1 MAKKLTSVI
10 GIDIG
15 SHAIKVAELRTK
27 GREAELV
34 SVGITETPEGAVDHT
49 GVYNSDAVGDTLKQL
64 LKSSEIKS
72 GPVVVSLAGQASV
85 LVRTLEV
92 PRMTPTELK
101 EHMAWEINR
110 NIPFAESNVLS
121 DYKVLPDD
129 DPNSPNMEVVMAL
142 APQSAIDTLVA
153 CIKRAGKQAVGID
166 VEPLAIARSLEFSH
180 GDEYRDQVVCMV
192 EMGGKTTAINI
203 YRNGRLLMPRQIPI
217 GGEMFTKAIADTYM
231 LGLPDAETMKRER
244 AVIPEGEITAA
255 EQGGAFM
262 PTFGDADG
270 ATQEF
275 GAYNPFSDQPITD
288 NPFLD
293 PSALAPAGPGAN
305 YNPFADAPSAAP
317 VPGVLPMDEP
327 PAMDPGATASFN
339 PFSDDPVL
347 TGGVAEPSS
356 AVPAVAGD
364 PESARLFNSFR
375 PVLEEFVAEI
385 RRSVDYFRSR
395 GGDVNRIVLA
405 GGGNRIGG
413 LDRYVAAS
421 MSLPCDPYDS
431 TAGLRINEKKI
442 AAGFIE
448 ENKQDLTIAIG
459 TALHI
464 LFD

>member
-15 SHAIKVAELRTK
+15 SHAIKVAELRAK

-34 SVGITETPEGAVDHT
+34 SVGVTDTPEGAVDHT
-49 GVYNSDAVGDTLKQL
+49 GVYNSDAVGDALKQL
-64 LKSSEIKS
+64 LKASDIKS

-92 PRMTPTELK
+92 PRMTPAELK
-101 EHMAWEINR
+101 EHMQWEINR

-153 CIKRAGKQAVGID
+153 CVKRSGKQAVGID

-180 GDEYRDQVVCMV
+180 GDEYRDQVICVV

-231 LGLPDAETMKRER
+231 LSLPDAETMKRDR
-244 AVIPEGEITAA
+244 ASIPEAEIVAA
-255 EQGGAFM
+255 EQGGGFM
-262 PTFGDADG
+262 PSFGDVPG

-275 GAYNPFSDQPITD
+275 GAYNPFSDQPISD

-293 PSALAPAGPGAN
+293 PAAVPPAAPDAA
-305 YNPFADAPSAAP
+305 YNPFSDA
-317 VPGVLPMDEP
+317 VPGSVP
-327 PAMDPGATASFN
+327 PPIEDDVPPSSFN
-339 PFSDDPVL
+339 PFSDESGLPLAPDAGAQVPV
-347 TGGVAEPSS
+347 
-356 AVPAVAGD
+356 VAGD
-364 PESARLFNSFR
+364 PEVARLFNSFR

-395 GGDVNRIVLA
+395 GGDVNQVVLA
-405 GGGNRIGG
+405 GGGNRIAN
-413 LDRYVAAS
+413 LDRYVSAS
-421 MSLPCDPYDS
+421 MGLPCVAYDS
-431 TAGLRINEKKI
+431 TAGLRVNEKKI
-442 AAGFIE
+442 APGFLE
-448 ENKQDLTIAIG
+448 ENRQDLTIAIG

>member
-1 MAKKLTSVI
+1 MAKKLTSVV

-15 SHAIKVAELRTK
+15 SHAIKVAELRSK

-34 SVGITETPEGAVDHT
+34 SVGVTETPEGAVDHT
-49 GVYNSDAVGDTLKQL
+49 GVYNSDAVGDALKQL
-64 LKSSEIKS
+64 LKSSDIRT
-72 GPVVVSLAGQASV
+72 GPVVISLAGQASV

-101 EHMAWEINR
+101 EHMQWEINR

-166 VEPLAIARSLEFSH
+166 VEPLAVARSLEFSH
-180 GDEYRDQVVCMV
+180 GDEYRDQVICVV

-217 GGEMFTKAIADTYM
+217 GGEMFTKSIADTYM
-231 LGLPDAETMKRER
+231 LGLPDAEAMKRDR
-244 AVIPEGEITAA
+244 ALIPDAEIAAA
-255 EQGGAFM
+255 EQGGGFM
-262 PTFGDADG
+262 PSFGDPAG

-275 GAYNPFSDQPITD
+275 GAYNPFAEQPVSD

-293 PSALAPAGPGAN
+293 PSAIAPAGPDAS
-305 YNPFADAPSAAP
+305 YNPFSDATPSAGS
-317 VPGVLPMDEP
+317 VPP
-327 PAMDPGATASFN
+327 PLDPGADAGAAFN
-339 PFSDDPVL
+339 PFSDDPAGL
-347 TGGVAEPSS
+347 GTEPG
-356 AVPAVAGD
+356 AQVPVVTGD
-364 PESARLFNSFR
+364 PEQARLFNAFR

-395 GGDVNRIVLA
+395 GGDVNKIVLA
-405 GGGNRIGG
+405 GGGTRLKG

-442 AAGFIE
+442 APGYLE
-448 ENKQDLTIAIG
+448 ENRQDLTIAVG

>member
-10 GIDIG
+10 GVDIG
-15 SHAIKVAELRTK
+15 SHAIKVAELRAK

-34 SVGITETPEGAVDHT
+34 AVGIAETPEGAVDHT
-49 GVYNSDAVGDTLKQL
+49 GVYNSDAVGDALKQL
-64 LKSSEIKS
+64 LKSNDIKT

-92 PRMTPTELK
+92 PRMTPAELK
-101 EHMAWEINR
+101 EHMQWEINR

-142 APQSAIDTLVA
+142 APQSAIDTLVT
-153 CIKRAGKQAVGID
+153 CVKRAGKQTVGID

-180 GDEYRDQVVCMV
+180 GDEFRDQVVCVV
-192 EMGGKTTAINI
+192 EMGGKATAINI

-231 LGLPDAETMKRER
+231 IAPQDAETMKRER
-244 AVIPEGEITAA
+244 ANVPESEIAAA
-255 EQGGAFM
+255 EQGGAFV
-262 PTFGDADG
+262 PTFGAPDG

-275 GAYNPFSDQPITD
+275 GAYNPFAEQPVTE
-288 NPFLD
+288 NPFLASSD
-293 PSALAPAGPGAN
+293 MPGAGPEPG
-305 YNPFADAPSAAP
+305 YNPFSDA
-317 VPGVLPMDEP
+317 P
-327 PAMDPGATASFN
+327 PAMGASDVPPPIEEDASGPDFN
-339 PFSDDPVL
+339 PFS
-347 TGGVAEPSS
+347 AEPP
-356 AVPAVAGD
+356 AGDVGAHAPAVAGD
-364 PESARLFNSFR
+364 PEQTRLFNSFR

-395 GGDVNRIVLA
+395 GGDVNRILLA
-405 GGGNRIGG
+405 GGGNRIDG
-413 LDRYVAAS
+413 LDRYIGAS
-421 MSLPCDPYDS
+421 MALPCDPYDS
-431 TAGLRINEKKI
+431 TAGLRVNEKKI
-442 AAGFIE
+442 AAGFLE
-448 ENKQDLTIAIG
+448 ENRQDLTIAIG